1 MTETAGNQ
9 QDVTSNVNASVT
21 GATNTSQQSGE
32 TLESLKAQLESATK
46 RIGELNKES
55 EKHRKTAEAFEAA
68 KKAEEDAKKSETE
81 KLADQLKQ
89 AQADKETAISKAHKI
104 LIDATILSKSTKFI
118 DPDVVIALVDK
129 SKVTVKDDGTVE
141 GVDAVLDELAK
152 SKPHLLKSN
161 ASRLGAT
168 NPGANGQQALSDKE
182 RLAQLRSRDVNPF
195 GNTSV
200 DYGGGVII
208 NN

>member
-32 TLESLKAQLESATK
+32 TLESLKAQLESAEK
-46 RIGELNKES
+46 RISELNKES

-89 AQADKETAISKAHKI
+89 LTAEKDNVLKLANDR
-104 LIDATILSKSTKFI
+104 LIRSEILSKSTKFI

-129 SKVTVKDDGTVE
+129 SKVTVKEDGTVE
-141 GVDAVLDELAK
+141 GVDVALDELAK

-168 NPGANGQQALSDKE
+168 NPGANATQNETRAQKHARLEGQNL
-182 RLAQLRSRDVNPF
+182 DVF
-195 GNTSV
+195 SS
-200 DYGGGVII
+200 GGGVFWGESPKE
-208 NN
+208 